1 MKFHGGSLT
10 KTNLSNA
17 FANHIRGVHAY
28 FLEAQTNL
36 LEAQTNLLK
45 VQAYLLLVQTDLRLI
60 QTNL

>member
-17 FANHIRGVHAY
+17 FANHIRGVQAY

-45 VQAYLLLVQTDLRLI
+45 VQAYLLLVQT
-60 QTNL
+60 NL